1 MFRVRI
7 KTKEGYKEYVVEELK
22 ELQDEF
28 NKPNEG
34 VYVDNI
40 SHYEVN
46 DYTDKERERILT
58 LKR

>member
-40 SHYEVN
+40 EHY
-46 DYTDKERERILT
+46 TGKERERILT